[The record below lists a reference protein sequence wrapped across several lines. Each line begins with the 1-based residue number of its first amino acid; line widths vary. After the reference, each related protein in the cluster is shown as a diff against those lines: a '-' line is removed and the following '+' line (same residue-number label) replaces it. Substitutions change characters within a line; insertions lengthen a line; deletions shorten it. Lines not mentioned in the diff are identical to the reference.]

1 MPTDPTPEQPYTR
14 LTRTR
19 ARAFGVVYAARS
31 SLWLGADHLLL
42 VASNGYSET
51 YQRFYF
57 RDIQVLWIRRTD
69 NWKYWGLAWGVLA
82 GLFALFSLVTADV
95 AIGYRLIFF
104 GGPAFVFVALLLLN
118 LAAGPSCI
126 CHLRTAVQTVEL
138 SALNRVPRAR
148 RAFDHLRPLIAG
160 AQGELAP
167 EQIHAQLEPVSTVAA
182 AGEEGALVSTPTP
195 AAQPENPQASPP
207 DA

>member
-57 RDIQVLWIRRTD
+57 RDIQALWIRRTD

-82 GLFALFSLVTADV
+82 GLFALFGLVTADV
-95 AIGYRLIFF
+95 GIGYRLGFF
-104 GGPAFVFVALLLLN
+104 GGPVFVFGTLLLLN

-126 CHLRTAVQTVEL
+126 CHLRTAVQMVEL

-148 RAFDHLRPLIAG
+148 RALDRLRPLIAD
-160 AQGELAP
+160 AQGVLPP
-167 EQIHAQLEPVSTVAA
+167 EQLS
-182 AGEEGALVSTPTP
+182 
-195 AAQPENPQASPP
+195 
-207 DA
+207 

>member
-1 MPTDPTPEQPYTR
+1 MATEPAPEQPYTR

-31 SLWLGADHLLL
+31 SLWLGVDHLLL

-57 RDIQVLWIRRTD
+57 RDIQVLWMRRTD

-104 GGPAFVFVALLLLN
+104 GGPAFAFVAFLLLN

-126 CHLRTAVQTVEL
+126 CHLRTAVQMVEL
-138 SALNRVPRAR
+138 SPLNRVPRAR
-148 RAFDHLRPLIAG
+148 RAFDRLRPLIAA

-167 EQIHAQLEPVSTVAA
+167 EQIRAQLQPVASLAPT
-182 AGEEGALVSTPTP
+182 GEEGTPVSTPTP
-195 AAQPENPQASPP
+195 AAQPENPQASTP